1 MSHHKNLQPL
11 TPDALAQVRAAIPD
25 EGLLQYVTEAFDSL
39 SDPTRARIVY
49 ALSSQ
54 PLRVG
59 DIASIVGVSESG
71 VSHQLR
77 ILKDRRVVKSQR
89 HGTSIYYSVDDPH
102 IAAMIREAEYH
113 ADHALRK
120 LPDHP
125 YRLPDHA
132 EGTEST

>member
-11 TPDALAQVRAAIPD
+11 TSDGIAEVRAEIPD

-49 ALSSQ
+49 ALSKRS
-54 PLRVG
+54 LCVG

-71 VSHQLR
+71 ISHQLR

-113 ADHALRK
+113 ADHAFHK

-125 YRLPDHA
+125 YQIRDHKEKA
-132 EGTEST
+132 